1 MIRINE
7 DISKMA
13 DLLRMGYTML
23 NIACPV
29 CNNPIFRNKEGEKF
43 CPSCNRKVVVKTNNT
58 VHNYRKSEEIP
69 KHIENTKDISEKKII
84 NSIKLVIV
92 KKIQLIIE
100 KLEIETE
107 VELIKKY
114 SDVLSDLYD
123 IFLKVYHNLNNK

>member
-1 MIRINE
+1 VIKISE

-43 CPSCNRKVVVKTNNT
+43 CPSCNRKVVVMNNT
-58 VHNYRKSEEIP
+58 TFQNKPNDITKEAQNITDP
-69 KHIENTKDISEKKII
+69 TDENIF
-84 NSIKLVIV
+84 NSIKLIIE

-100 KLEIETE
+100 KLDDETE

-114 SDVLSDLYD
+114 IGILSDLLDFYKR
-123 IFLKVYHNLNNK
+123 LT

>member
-1 MIRINE
+1 VIKINE

-29 CNNPIFRNKEGEKF
+29 CNNPIFRNKEGEKL
-43 CPSCNRKVVVKTNNT
+43 CPSCNRKVVVMTDNAIQ
-58 VHNYRKSEEIP
+58 NYKKSEDTSQNV
-69 KHIENTKDISEKKII
+69 ENAEEISEKKIT
-84 NSIKLVIV
+84 NSIKLVTG

-100 KLEIETE
+100 KLENETE
-107 VELIKKY
+107 IELIKKY

-123 IFLKVYHNLNNK
+123 LFKSIP

>member
-1 MIRINE
+1 MIKINE
-7 DISKMA
+7 DITKMA

-29 CNNPIFRNKEGEKF
+29 CNNPIFRSKEGEKF
-43 CPSCNRKVVVKTNNT
+43 CPSCNRKVVVMTNNA
-58 VHNYRKSEEIP
+58 VQNYEKSEDIP
-69 KHIENTKDISEKKII
+69 EYIENTNDISEKEII

-107 VELIKKY
+107 VELIRKY
-114 SDVLSDLYD
+114 SDVLSDLHD
-123 IFLKVYHNLNNK
+123 FLKKLS

>member
-1 MIRINE
+1 
-7 DISKMA
+7 MA

-29 CNNPIFRNKEGEKF
+29 CNNPIFRSKEGEKF
-43 CPSCNRKVVVKTNNT
+43 CPSCNRKVVVMTNNA
-58 VHNYRKSEEIP
+58 VQNYEKSEDIP
-69 KHIENTKDISEKKII
+69 EYIENTNDISEKEII

-107 VELIKKY
+107 VELIRKY
-114 SDVLSDLYD
+114 SDVLSDLHD
-123 IFLKVYHNLNNK
+123 FLKKLS